1 MKADGKARKRRHG
14 GRSVR
19 LKGKTDWKR
28 LAAMKETDVVARA
41 RKDRDAKPVSRAR
54 LKEFQRVTL
63 TPAEVRTI
71 RRRRG
76 LSQAAFSARY
86 GLNLRTLQDWEQG
99 RAQPDGPARAYL
111 LVIDREPRAVERA
124 LAAGSLDKC
133 RRRAGLNLA
142 G

>member
-1 MKADGKARKRRHG
+1 L
-14 GRSVR
+14 VP

-28 LAAMKETDVVARA
+28 LAAMKETEVVSRARA
-41 RKDRDAKPVSRAR
+41 DQDARPVGRAR

-63 TPAEVRTI
+63 TPAEVSAI

-76 LSQAAFSARY
+76 LSQVAFAARY

-124 LAAGSLDKC
+124 LAADG
-133 RRRAGLNLA
+133 
-142 G
+142 